1 MIMHSKNEWENLGS
15 QISFK
20 NKAFIN
26 GKFVNSI
33 SGETFDCLNPS
44 NGKTLSKIASCN
56 EDDVDLAVKSGRDVF
71 EKGYWSKMSPTDRK
85 KVLIKLSDLI
95 LENHEE
101 LALLDSMDMGK
112 TVADAATYDIPGAS
126 DLLRW
131 NAEAVDKVMDEIA
144 PTEKNNLAMIRRV
157 PLGVIGAVVPWNYPL
172 DMAMWKCAPALATG
186 NSVILKPAEQSP
198 LSALRFAE
206 LAVEAGLPE
215 GVLNVITGYG
225 ETAGKAIGMHND
237 IDCVSF
243 TGSTEVGK
251 YFFEYSA
258 KSNMKLVW
266 TECGGKSPNI
276 IFDNSKKLEIAA
288 QLTANGGFFN
298 QGEVCSAN
306 SRVLIQESIID
317 EFTDLLINEA
327 KNWITGDPFEPTS
340 NIGCLVSEEHSSKV
354 KNFIKKAKSET
365 ELLFEGEILPN
376 TNKVGTFVA
385 PTVFR
390 DDTGKKEISTDEVFG
405 PVLSLI
411 PFKTEDEAIKIAHN
425 SKYALAASIWTDD
438 ISQAHNVS
446 DKLHAGTISVNTVD
460 AFSPMTPFGGFK
472 QSGTGNDLSLHAFDK
487 YTGLKTVWIKY

>member
-1 MIMHSKNEWENLGS
+1 MSSYSKDKW
-15 QISFK
+15 QKISSKINFK
-20 NKAFIN
+20 SEAFIN
-26 GKFVNSI
+26 GKFVKSQ
-33 SGETFDCLNPS
+33 SEETFDCLNPS
-44 NGKTLSKIASCN
+44 NGKLLAKVSSCN
-56 EDDVDLAVKSGRDVF
+56 DIDVDIAVKSCRKAFDNGH
-71 EKGYWSKMSPTDRK
+71 WSRMSPTERK
-85 KVLIKLSDLI
+85 KILIKLSDLI
-95 LENHEE
+95 LENRNE

-112 TVADAATYDIPGAS
+112 TVSDAMAYDIPGAAE
-126 DLLRW
+126 LLSW
-131 NAEAVDKVMDEIA
+131 NAEAIDKIMDEIA

-198 LSALRFAE
+198 LSALKFAE
-206 LAVEAGLPE
+206 LAAEAGLPE
-215 GVLNVITGYG
+215 GVLNVVPGYG

-258 KSNMKLVW
+258 KSNMKLIW

-276 IFDNSKKLEIAA
+276 IFEKCKKLDLAA
-288 QLTANGGFFN
+288 QLAANGGFFN

-306 SRVLIQESIID
+306 SRVLVHKNVLH
-317 EFTDLLINEA
+317 EFTDLLKKEA
-327 KNWITGDPFEPTS
+327 SNWVTGDPFDPNS
-340 NIGCLVSEEHSSKV
+340 NIGCLVSEDHAKKV
-354 KNFIKKAKSET
+354 KTFIKNAKKDT
-365 ELLFEGEILPN
+365 ELIFEGEIN
-376 TNKVGTFVA
+376 SSENVGTFVA
-385 PTVFR
+385 PTIFK
-390 DDTGKKEISTDEVFG
+390 DETGKKEISTDEVFG

-411 PFKTEDEAIKIAHN
+411 PFSTDEEAIKIAHD

-438 ISQAHNVS
+438 LSQAHEIS

-460 AFSPMTPFGGFK
+460 AFSAMTPFGGFK
-472 QSGTGNDLSLHAFDK
+472 QSGTGNDLSIHAFDK

>member
-1 MIMHSKNEWENLGS
+1 MSAKTKAEWEKLSSNLN
-15 QISFK
+15 F
-20 NKAFIN
+20 NNEAFID
-26 GKFVNSI
+26 GKFVKAQS
-33 SGETFDCLNPS
+33 EKTFDCFNPS
-44 NGKTLSKIASCN
+44 NGKLLTKVSSCD
-56 EDDVDLAVKSGRDVF
+56 ETDVDRAVKSCRKAFDNGH
-71 EKGYWSKMSPTDRK
+71 WSRMAPSERK
-85 KVLIKLSDLI
+85 KILLKLSDLI
-95 LENHEE
+95 LKNHNE

-112 TVADAATYDIPGAS
+112 TVSDAFTYDIPGAA
-126 DLLRW
+126 DLLSW
-131 NAEAVDKVMDEIA
+131 NAEAIDKIMDEVA

-157 PLGVIGAVVPWNYPL
+157 PLGVVGAVVPWNYPL

-186 NSVILKPAEQSP
+186 NSIILKPAEQSP

-206 LAVEAGLPE
+206 LAAEAGLPD
-215 GVLNVITGYG
+215 GVLNVVPGYG

-258 KSNMKLVW
+258 KSNMKLIW

-276 IFDNSKKLEIAA
+276 IFEKSKKLDLAA

-306 SRVLIQESIID
+306 SRVLVHENILN
-317 EFTDLLINEA
+317 EFIDLLKKEA
-327 KNWITGDPFEPTS
+327 SNWVTGDPFDPNS
-340 NIGCLVSEEHSSKV
+340 NIGCLVSEDHAVKV
-354 KNFIKKAKSET
+354 KNFINNAKNET
-365 ELLFEGEILPN
+365 ELLFEGKIESSEN
-376 TNKVGTFVA
+376 VGTFVA
-385 PTVFR
+385 PTIFK

-411 PFKTEDEAIKIAHN
+411 PFSSDEEAIKIAHD

-438 ISQAHNVS
+438 LSQAHDIS
-446 DKLHAGTISVNTVD
+446 DKLHVGTVSVNTVD
-460 AFSPMTPFGGFK
+460 AFSTMTPFGGFK
-472 QSGTGNDLSLHAFDK
+472 QSGTGNDLSIHAFDK

>member
-1 MIMHSKNEWENLGS
+1 MSAKTKAEWEKLSSNLN
-15 QISFK
+15 F
-20 NKAFIN
+20 NNEAFID
-26 GKFVNSI
+26 GKFVKAQS
-33 SGETFDCLNPS
+33 EKTFDCFNPS
-44 NGKTLSKIASCN
+44 NGKLLTKVSSCD
-56 EDDVDLAVKSGRDVF
+56 ETDVDRAVKSCRKAFDNGH
-71 EKGYWSKMSPTDRK
+71 WSRMAPSERK
-85 KVLIKLSDLI
+85 KILLKLSDLI
-95 LENHEE
+95 LKNHDE

-112 TVADAATYDIPGAS
+112 TVSDAFTYDIPGAA
-126 DLLRW
+126 DLLSW
-131 NAEAVDKVMDEIA
+131 NAEAIDKIMDEVA

-157 PLGVIGAVVPWNYPL
+157 PLGVVGAVVPWNYPL

-186 NSVILKPAEQSP
+186 NSIILKPAEQSP

-206 LAVEAGLPE
+206 LAAEAGLPD
-215 GVLNVITGYG
+215 GVLNVVPGYG

-258 KSNMKLVW
+258 KSNMKLIW

-276 IFDNSKKLEIAA
+276 IFEKSKKLDLAA

-306 SRVLIQESIID
+306 SRVLVHENILN
-317 EFTDLLINEA
+317 EFIDLLKKEA
-327 KNWITGDPFEPTS
+327 SNWVTGDPFDPNS
-340 NIGCLVSEEHSSKV
+340 NIGCLVSEDHAVKV
-354 KNFIKKAKSET
+354 KNFINNAKNET
-365 ELLFEGEILPN
+365 ELLFEGKIESSEN
-376 TNKVGTFVA
+376 VGTFVA
-385 PTVFR
+385 PTIFK

-411 PFKTEDEAIKIAHN
+411 PFSSDEEAIKIAHD

-438 ISQAHNVS
+438 LSQAHDIS
-446 DKLHAGTISVNTVD
+446 DKLHVGTVSVNTVD
-460 AFSPMTPFGGFK
+460 AFSTMTPFGGFK
-472 QSGTGNDLSLHAFDK
+472 QSGTGNDLSIHAFDK

>member
-1 MIMHSKNEWENLGS
+1 MSSYSKDKW
-15 QISFK
+15 QKISSKINFK
-20 NKAFIN
+20 SEAFIN
-26 GKFVNSI
+26 GKFVKSQ
-33 SGETFDCLNPS
+33 SEETFDCLNPS
-44 NGKTLSKIASCN
+44 NGKLLAKVSSCN
-56 EDDVDLAVKSGRDVF
+56 DIDVDIAVKSCRKAFDNGH
-71 EKGYWSKMSPTDRK
+71 WSRMSPTERK
-85 KVLIKLSDLI
+85 KILIKLSDLI
-95 LENHEE
+95 LENRNE

-112 TVADAATYDIPGAS
+112 TVSDAIAYDIPGAAE
-126 DLLRW
+126 LLSW
-131 NAEAVDKVMDEIA
+131 NAEAIDKIMDEIA

-198 LSALRFAE
+198 LSALKFAE
-206 LAVEAGLPE
+206 LATEAGLPE
-215 GVLNVITGYG
+215 GVLNVVPGYG

-258 KSNMKLVW
+258 KSNMKLIW

-276 IFDNSKKLEIAA
+276 IFEKCNKLDLAA
-288 QLTANGGFFN
+288 QLAANGGFFN

-306 SRVLIQESIID
+306 SRVLVHKNVLH
-317 EFTDLLINEA
+317 EFTDLLKKEA
-327 KNWITGDPFEPTS
+327 SNWVTGDPFDPNS
-340 NIGCLVSEEHSSKV
+340 NIGCLVSEDHAKKV
-354 KNFIKKAKSET
+354 KTFIENAKKDT
-365 ELLFEGEILPN
+365 ELIFEGEIN
-376 TNKVGTFVA
+376 SSENVGTFVA
-385 PTVFR
+385 PTIFK
-390 DDTGKKEISTDEVFG
+390 DETGKKEISTDEVFG

-411 PFKTEDEAIKIAHN
+411 PFSTDEEAIKIAHD

-438 ISQAHNVS
+438 LSQAHEIS

-460 AFSPMTPFGGFK
+460 AFSAMTPFGGFK
-472 QSGTGNDLSLHAFDK
+472 QSGTGNDLSIHAFDK